1 MLYWEELLKYIIDLD
16 KNPKNN
22 QKIMFLKSMLFL
34 GDKICVMYVKKNFK
48 MIEILLQIDS
58 TQFL

>member
-34 GDKICVMYVKKNFK
+34 GDKIMRNVCEKEF
-48 MIEILLQIDS
+48 
-58 TQFL
+58 